1 MPKQVKVVN
10 VNDETTYA
18 DIAETIHETEQI
30 EVEPVEEPKT
40 EELGEPEPPKPKARA
55 KRTPKPKALAR
66 TDTAVDVE
74 VEVPPEIVEVKPK
87 AKRVAK
93 VKQVEPPVVVEPPD
107 VVEPPPEK
115 SKAIRKPRVKKE
127 ESPNVQPTMPVRMSR
142 AAKREEL
149 YHSLASNALP

>member
-18 DIAETIHETEQI
+18 DIAENVLETEQI
-30 EVEPVEEPKT
+30 ENEPVEEPKT

-66 TDTAVDVE
+66 TDTVVDVE

-115 SKAIRKPRVKKE
+115 PKAIRKPRVKKE